1 MSAVHCGAQ
10 LWSTLIVNIIIYFL
24 LPRGML
30 SSKKNGRHTVPSL
43 RCFGGLRSSGK
54 GPVKVRF
61 SENPS
66 NLRVDYITKQLIH
79 GSLCNI
85 RFVRTRPP
93 VSWPKIEHSAFGL
106 VLYFWP
112 LDRGLVRTNRMLHA
126 DP

>member
-1 MSAVHCGAQ
+1 MAD
-10 LWSTLIVNIIIYFL
+10 TL
-24 LPRGML
+24 
-30 SSKKNGRHTVPSL
+30 PSL

-85 RFVRTRPP
+85 RFVRTRPR
-93 VSWPKIEHSAFGL
+93 SRGKKKALGL
-106 VLYFWP
+106 
-112 LDRGLVRTNRMLHA
+112 RHRTLFLATRPGACAYKSDVTRRPMN
-126 DP
+126 

>member
-10 LWSTLIVNIIIYFL
+10 LWSTLIMNIIICFL
-24 LPRGML
+24 LPHGML
-30 SSKKNGRHTVPSL
+30 SSKKMANTLPSL

-66 NLRVDYITKQLIH
+66 NVRVDYITKQLIH

-85 RFVRTRPP
+85 RLAKNRALGLRPRALFLATRPGAR
-93 VSWPKIEHSAFGL
+93 VYK
-106 VLYFWP
+106 
-112 LDRGLVRTNRMLHA
+112 LDVTRQPMN
-126 DP
+126 